1 MKSLLPLCLAAFASL
16 TLPVSAGATS
26 NTPIESAV
34 AELGRIHG
42 AALACKQPALVSR
55 ARNAVQTTAPKTRA
69 YGEIFENATS
79 EAFLAQGQAVCPDAQ
94 RLASQLTEAESKLG
108 DSVRNAR

>member
-1 MKSLLPLCLAAFASL
+1 M
-16 TLPVSAGATS
+16 
-26 NTPIESAV
+26 
-34 AELGRIHG
+34 
-42 AALACKQPALVSR
+42 
-55 ARNAVQTTAPKTRA
+55 QTTAPKTRA

-94 RLASQLTEAESKLG
+94 HLASQLTEAESKLG

>member
-1 MKSLLPLCLAAFASL
+1 MACSLAAIA
-16 TLPVSAGATS
+16 SAGATS

-42 AALACKQPALVSR
+42 TALACKQPALVSR

-69 YGEIFENATS
+69 YGEIY
-79 EAFLAQGQAVCPDAQ
+79 AQTQHKITAKLPAAVTKKQPGGRAKRCIW
-94 RLASQLTEAESKLG
+94 TT
-108 DSVRNAR
+108 

>member
-1 MKSLLPLCLAAFASL
+1 MKSLLPLCLAAAVAGFA
-16 TLPVSAGATS
+16 LPAASATD
-26 NTPIESAV
+26 NTAIEGAV
-34 AELGRIHG
+34 AELGRVHG

-79 EAFLAQGQAVCPDAQ
+79 EAFLAQGQAACPDAQ
-94 RLASQLTEAESKLG
+94 RLARQLDEAEARLDG
-108 DSVRNAR
+108 SVKNAR

>member
-1 MKSLLPLCLAAFASL
+1 MKSLLPLCLAAFAGL
-16 TLPVSAGATS
+16 VLPLSAGAAS

-55 ARNAVQTTAPKTRA
+55 ARNAV
-69 YGEIFENATS
+69 
-79 EAFLAQGQAVCPDAQ
+79 
-94 RLASQLTEAESKLG
+94 
-108 DSVRNAR
+108 